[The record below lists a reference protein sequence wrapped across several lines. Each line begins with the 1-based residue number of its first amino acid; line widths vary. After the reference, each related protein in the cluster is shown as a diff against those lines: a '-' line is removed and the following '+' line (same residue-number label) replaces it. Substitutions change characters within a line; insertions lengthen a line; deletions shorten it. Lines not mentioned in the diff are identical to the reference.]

1 MDDTKLLLVDGSNLL
16 FQMFFGM
23 PSRIVNEQGKAIQG
37 TLGFVGALRKIINR
51 VEPTHLVV
59 LFDGEHENARA
70 ALDPEYKS
78 NRADYS
84 QVPEEENPF
93 SQIGDVYAALD
104 YMGIIHTEAV
114 SCEADDLIAGYA
126 LTYGKQT
133 DMVISSFDSD
143 FFQLLTDRVSI
154 LRYRGKD
161 TVIWTPD
168 SLKEKFGIVP
178 AQYADFK
185 SLTGDKADHIK
196 GAEGI
201 GPKTAAWLLG
211 RFGTLENLLAHADE
225 IEKPSTRESVIRNT
239 ERLRRNYQLIS
250 LSAREH
256 LPFALEELKYDR
268 REMDTG
274 EVLRGIGL
282 RGNNSMT
289 EQKEDRK

>member
-1 MDDTKLLLVDGSNLL
+1 MDRRLLLVDGSNLL

-37 TLGFVGALRKIINR
+37 TLGFVGALRKIIHR
-51 VEPTHLVV
+51 VGPTHLAV

-78 NRADYS
+78 NRTDYS

-93 SQIGDVYAALD
+93 SQIDDVYAALD
-104 YMGIIHTEAV
+104 YMGIKHTETAD
-114 SCEADDLIAGYA
+114 CEADDLIAGYA
-126 LTYGKQT
+126 LTYGKQM

-201 GPKTAAWLLG
+201 GPKTAAWLLC
-211 RFGTLENLLAHADE
+211 RFGTLENLLAHGDE

-256 LPFALEELKYDR
+256 LPFPLEELEYDR

-282 RGNNSMT
+282 RGAGEASGP
-289 EQKEDRK
+289 EGH

>member
-1 MDDTKLLLVDGSNLL
+1 M
-16 FQMFFGM
+16 
-23 PSRIVNEQGKAIQG
+23 
-37 TLGFVGALRKIINR
+37 GALRKIINR
-51 VEPTHLVV
+51 VEPTHLAV
-59 LFDGEHENARA
+59 LFDGEHENAHA

-84 QVPEEENPF
+84 KIPEEENPF
-93 SQIGDVYAALD
+93 SQIHDVYAALD

-114 SCEADDLIAGYA
+114 FCEADDLIAGYA

-178 AQYADFK
+178 AQYADYK

-201 GPKTAAWLLG
+201 GPKTAAWLLS

-256 LPFALEELKYDR
+256 LPFALEELKYGR

-282 RGNNSMT
+282 RGNSSMT
-289 EQKEDRK
+289 EQKEERK

>member
-1 MDDTKLLLVDGSNLL
+1 MDRRLLLVDGSNLL

-37 TLGFVGALRKIINR
+37 TLGFVGALRKIIGR
-51 VEPTHLVV
+51 VEPTHLAV

-93 SQIGDVYAALD
+93 SQIDNVYAALD

-114 SCEADDLIAGYA
+114 FCEADDLIAGYA
-126 LTYGKQT
+126 LTYGKQM

-185 SLTGDKADHIK
+185 SLTGDKADYIK

-268 REMDTG
+268 RESDTG

>member
-1 MDDTKLLLVDGSNLL
+1 MDDTRLLLVDGSNLL

-23 PSRIVNEQGKAIQG
+23 PSRIINEQGKAIQG
-37 TLGFVGALRKIINR
+37 TLGFVGALRKIIGR
-51 VEPTHLVV
+51 VGPTHLAV
-59 LFDGEHENARA
+59 LFDGEYENARA

-93 SQIGDVYAALD
+93 SQIHDVYAALD
-104 YMGIIHTEAV
+104 YMNIKHAEAV
-114 SCEADDLIAGYA
+114 HCEADDLIAGYA
-126 LTYGKQT
+126 LTYGKQM

-161 TVIWTPD
+161 TAIWTPD
-168 SLKEKFGIVP
+168 SLKEKFGIMP

-201 GPKTAAWLLG
+201 GPKTAASLLR
-211 RFGTLENLLAHADE
+211 RFGTLENLLAHAEE
-225 IEKPSTRESVIRNT
+225 IEKPSVRESVIRNT
-239 ERLRRNYQLIS
+239 ERLRTNYKMIS
-250 LSAREH
+250 LGSRAS
-256 LPFALEELKYDR
+256 LPFALEELEYDR

-282 RGNNSMT
+282 R
-289 EQKEDRK
+289 